1 VEVSGTFTAGTSPQ
15 FIVFGITVDA
25 SAATLRD
32 AGGATLT
39 LADFLTQAVGHSVEV
54 SGQLSGMIVSASDAR
69 IYTPGMND

>member
-1 VEVSGTFTAGTSPQ
+1 LTP
-15 FIVFGITVDA
+15 DA